1 MKRLLPASVKTG
13 LLTVFMG
20 LIVSFAFA
28 QKKVTG
34 KITGGDTGGGL
45 SGATVKVKGSTTT
58 TTTGADGTFAITVPS
73 DRSVLEVS
81 FVGYESQDIT
91 VGSLSNLNI
100 GLQSSNAALQTVVVT
115 GYGTQEKRS
124 ISGSV
129 AVVDTKEMNKTAG
142 SNFADQ
148 LQGKVP
154 GVQMSTSGDP
164 GSSAFVRIRGI
175 GTINNNEPLYVID
188 GVPVLNESNMNFLNP
203 GDIESIQVLKDA
215 SSASIYG
222 SRAANGVIVIT
233 TKKGRSGTAKL
244 NVDMYYGV
252 QTPTNHP
259 SLMNPMEFMKYQQG
273 LAAGQG
279 VPFSSSVYLKNP
291 DGSYSLPDY
300 VVRGIGGFKAG
311 DPAVDPSKYYLNPDP
326 TSNGVP
332 PDYLI
337 AATNKNGTDW
347 FSQVFRPAAQ
357 KSVQVS
363 ASGGNDKG
371 NYFVSGNVYDHN
383 GIMLNNQYKRYQARV
398 NSNFNIRKWLRIG
411 ETMNIAYQTTRASV
425 GNPNEG
431 SPLINAMTIPALMNV
446 RDIEGNFASAANFN
460 SNVSNP
466 VADLTRSRDNNFGHS
481 LRFIGSAYAEIDLM
495 PWLTSKTSY
504 GIDYNSGPGQSYGS
518 RRYDATEGNTNP
530 NSLQNSYFLNKNW
543 VFYSTLNFKK
553 SFGDHRVN
561 VLVGYESKQYYYE
574 GFNAGGSKLAFDDPN
589 YRLLQNVDPSTY
601 YMSSY
606 RGFHNMVSQFA
617 QANWSYAD
625 KYFASATVRRDGSS
639 RFIENR
645 YGVFPSGSLAWRISK
660 EGFMNNVSWLTDL
673 KLRASYGIL
682 GNNEVGGDY
691 PGFSNYA
698 SSIGGSNYP
707 IAGQVNSNTTG
718 FSQTSTGN
726 PKLKWETTSVTN
738 LGFDAT
744 IARDFTFMLEWY
756 KRDTRDM
763 IYLVDLPAELGNV
776 GSQAQN
782 IGSMRNTGFDF
793 SAGWNHRFNKDFN
806 FSVMLTGST
815 NKNTVTKLDANSN
828 TFLTS
833 GGTRLGDVTYTAV
846 GLPISQLRGYVVDGL
861 WTSDAQIAKELFT
874 DKGGAKVGYF
884 RYKDINKDGK
894 IDDNDLQILGNPL
907 PKVFAGLNLSAN
919 YKNFDFTM
927 YWTGTYGNKLFNFVK
942 YFTHLNG
949 FQRSRVKD
957 ALYQA
962 GKTLPIMDGGD
973 NYSTQRNS
981 FYVEDGSFTRLRN
994 LQIGYSLSPNTL
1006 RRIGLTRLRFY
1017 VSGQNLLT
1025 FTKYTG
1031 LDPDVTI
1038 TNITDG
1044 YATKRDIS
1052 LGLDNGRYPTAR
1064 SFIFGVNLE
1073 F

>member
-20 LIVSFAFA
+20 LIVSFSFA

-34 KITGGDTGGGL
+34 RITGGDTGGGL
-45 SGATVKVKGSTTT
+45 SGATVKVKGSSVT
-58 TTTGADGTFAITVPS
+58 TTTGADGSFAITVPS

-81 FVGYESQDIT
+81 YVGYESQDVT

-100 GLQSSNAALQTVVVT
+100 GLQSSNAAMQTVVVT

-129 AVVDTKEMNKTAG
+129 AVVDTKEMNKTAA

-203 GDIESIQVLKDA
+203 SDIESIQVLKDA

-222 SRAANGVIVIT
+222 SRAANGVILIT
-233 TKKGRSGTAKL
+233 TKKGKSGSAKL
-244 NVDMYYGV
+244 NVDMYYGI
-252 QTPTNHP
+252 QNPTNHP
-259 SLMNPMEFMKYQQG
+259 SLMNPQEFLKYQQG

-279 VPFSSSVYLKNP
+279 VPFASSAYIKNA
-291 DGSYSLPDY
+291 DGTYSLPDFM
-300 VVRGIGGFKAG
+300 VRGLGGFKAG
-311 DPAVDPSKYYLNPDP
+311 DPAVDPAKYYLNTDP
-326 TSNGVP
+326 TSGGAG
-332 PDYLI
+332 DYLI
-337 AATNKNGTDW
+337 SATNKTGTDW

-363 ASGGNDKG
+363 ASGGSDKG
-371 NYFVSGNVYDHN
+371 NYYISGNVYDHK
-383 GIMLNNQYKRYQARV
+383 GIMYGNDYKRYQARV
-398 NSNFNIRKWLRIG
+398 NTNFNIRKWLRVG
-411 ETMNIAYQTTRASV
+411 QTLNIAYQTTRAGI
-425 GNPNEG
+425 GNPNES
-431 SPLINAMTIPALMNV
+431 SPIINAQNMPALMNV
-446 RDIEGNFASAANFN
+446 YDIKGNFASAANFN

-466 VADLTRSRDNNFGHS
+466 IADQQRLHDNNQGHS
-481 LRFIGSAYAEIDLM
+481 MRLIGAAYAEIDLM

-504 GIDYNSGPGQSYGS
+504 GLDYNSGPGQSYS
-518 RRYDATEGNTNP
+518 TRAYNNTEGNTNP
-530 NSLQNSYFLNKNW
+530 NALNNSYFLNKNW
-543 VFYSTLNFKK
+543 VFYSTLTFKK

-561 VLVGYESKQYYYE
+561 ALVGYEAKQYYYE
-574 GFNAGGSKLAFDDPN
+574 GFNAGGSKLAFDDYN

-606 RGFHNMVSQFA
+606 RGEHNMVSQFA

-639 RFIENR
+639 RFLDNK
-645 YGVFPSGSLAWRISK
+645 YGIFPSGSVGWRISK
-660 EGFMNNVSWLTDL
+660 ESFMNNVNWLTDL

-691 PGFSNYA
+691 PGYSNYA
-698 SSIGGSNYP
+698 SSIGNANYA
-707 IAGQVNSNTTG
+707 IGGQVNSNNTG
-718 FSQTSTGN
+718 FSQVSTGN
-726 PKLKWETTSVTN
+726 PKLKWETTAVTN
-738 LGFDAT
+738 IGIDGT
-744 IARDFTFMLEWY
+744 IARDFTFMVEWY
-756 KRDTRDM
+756 QRKTRDM

-776 GSQAQN
+776 GAQAQN
-782 IGSMRNTGFDF
+782 IGSMQNTGVDF

-806 FSVMLTGST
+806 FGVTLTGST
-815 NKNTVTKLDANSN
+815 NKNLVTKLDANSN
-828 TFLTS
+828 TFITS

-861 WTSDAQIAKELFT
+861 WASDAQIAKELYT

-884 RYKDINKDGK
+884 RYKDINHDGK
-894 IDDNDLQILGNPL
+894 IDDNDLQILGSPL
-907 PKVFAGLNLSAN
+907 PTFFAGLNLTAN

-927 YWTGTYGNKLFNFVK
+927 YWSGTYGNKLFNFVK
-942 YFTHLNG
+942 YFTTLNG

-962 GKTLPIMDGGD
+962 GKTLPILDGGD

-994 LQIGYSLSPNTL
+994 LQIGYSLSANSL
-1006 RRIGLTRLRFY
+1006 RRLGLSRLRFY
-1017 VSGQNLLT
+1017 LSGMNLLT

-1038 TNITDG
+1038 SNITEG
-1044 YATKRDIS
+1044 YATKRDLSI
-1052 LGLDNGRYPTAR
+1052 GLDNGRYPTAR